1 LNLSGWEYLAVAG
14 AGVAAGAVNALAGGG
29 TLISFPVLV
38 GVGVPPVRANV
49 TNTVSLVPGYLSGS
63 WAQRDDLK
71 PELAGA
77 RVLAVV
83 AAAGGLAGSVLLLAI
98 PPRWF
103 RTAVPFLIVASCVLL
118 LFQDRL
124 RDFLAARGAVTGP
137 RTAEKGVAG
146 DESSGGAPAGA
157 DPAGAD
163 PGDAAPGGA
172 DPAGAGGEAPDPDVP
187 DPDPTPPASGTFGM
201 RPSPALSAAIFG
213 AAVYG
218 GFFGA
223 GLSIMVLAI
232 LGVFSYRPLTELNAL
247 KQALSFVINLVAAV
261 FFAFSGKVVWSL
273 AAVIAVASLAGGFMG
288 GRVVT
293 WIDPGALRNLVV
305 AIGFVVAI
313 VFWVA

>member
-1 LNLSGWEYLAVAG
+1 LNLSTWDYLAVAG

-49 TNTVSLVPGYLSGS
+49 TNTVALVPGYLSGS
-63 WAQRDDLK
+63 WAQRDDLT

-83 AAAGGLAGSVLLLAI
+83 AAVGGLAGSVLLLAI

-124 RDFLAARGAVTGP
+124 RDFLAARGAVTRPGAAGKEVGGEDSGRGVP
-137 RTAEKGVAG
+137 TAV
-146 DESSGGAPAGA
+146 D
-157 DPAGAD
+157 
-163 PGDAAPGGA
+163 PGGA
-172 DPAGAGGEAPDPDVP
+172 DPGGAAGEAPDPDVA
-187 DPDPTPPASGTFGM
+187 DPDGTRPAAGTFGS

-232 LGVFSYRPLTELNAL
+232 LGVFSYRPLTKLNAL
-247 KQALSFVINLVAAV
+247 KQALSFVINLVAAA

-273 AAVIAVASLAGGFMG
+273 AAVIAVASVAGGFTG

-293 WIDPGALRNLVV
+293 RIDPRALRNLVV
-305 AIGFVVAI
+305 AIGLVVAI